1 MSDATPTTDIVTEL
15 REREA
20 DLTQQVA
27 LAEARLEEVRAM
39 LELLA
44 PTRRK
49 PGRKPGWK
57 QRDAELQAPLPQAK
71 SLTEIEADIASRQDS
86 TGAIYNPE
94 GAL

>member
-1 MSDATPTTDIVTEL
+1 MSDAPTFDIVIDL

-27 LAEARLEEVRAM
+27 LAEARLEEVRAI

-49 PGRKPGWK
+49 PGRKPGGRREAPSNSEPPA
-57 QRDAELQAPLPQAK
+57 QQEAPEQLYLQ
-71 SLTEIEADIASRQDS
+71 QD
-86 TGAIYNPE
+86 AIYNPE

>member
-1 MSDATPTTDIVTEL
+1 MSDAAPPPDIVTEL

-27 LAEARLEEVRAM
+27 LAEARLEEVRAL

-44 PTRRK
+44 PTKRR

-57 QRDAELQAPLPQAK
+57 REAPSNSEPPSQQ
-71 SLTEIEADIASRQDS
+71 EAQEQPMRQQ
-86 TGAIYNPE
+86 GAIYNPE